1 MINVYTE
8 FEKALHTISTN
19 SDVTDGNKIVTG
31 FSTGIV
37 PTPLKC
43 LYTVI
48 RPLNLDITK
57 VTTASGTQINEA
69 KFTVGITL
77 HKAEKL
83 DPTEL
88 LEKFSLMIA
97 LFEESEELSLYSSG
111 FEEME
116 RNADTNS
123 IFLPGRATFIY
134 YF

>member
-8 FEKALHTISTN
+8 FDKALKLISSN
-19 SDVTDGNKIVTG
+19 SEVTDGNKIVTG
-31 FSTGIV
+31 FSTGVV

-48 RPLNLDITK
+48 RPLKLDITQ
-57 VTTASGTQINEA
+57 VTNASGTHTNEA

-88 LEKFSLMIA
+88 LEKFSRIIA
-97 LFEESEELSLYSSG
+97 LFEESSDFSLYSSG